1 MIFEW
6 KNHYG
11 ELAVHNSTGWE
22 HFKPNDDLMRFYVED
37 DHNYEPEPWE
47 IFFNDWLLSDDP
59 ERINGILLDRWW
71 HWDDPVERMSADY
84 VLAQLAAARER
95 MPLLRALF
103 IGEVTDKKF
112 DLSWIRQGNY
122 GPFLAAYPQL
132 ESLVIRGGPGLS
144 FGSLQHHQLKTLVI
158 QANGLS
164 AQVVRE
170 LAAADLPALE
180 HLELWLGCAEHGGD
194 STIADLQP
202 MLNGVGLP
210 QLKTLALRN
219 CDYADLLAQALANAP
234 ILERIKVLDLAL
246 GNLSDVGAEA
256 LFASPAIRKLDMLV
270 LHHHYLSDAMLDC
283 WASIELA
290 VEVSYQQ
297 FVPDDDEEE
306 AYPIAISGYLA

>member
-6 KNHYG
+6 KNYYG
-11 ELAVHNSTGWE
+11 ELAVHNSTGWQ
-22 HFKPNDDLMRFYVED
+22 HFKPNDNLMRFYVED
-37 DHNYEPEPWE
+37 DDPEPWE
-47 IFFNDWLLSDDP
+47 IFFNDWLLSDEP
-59 ERINGILLDRWW
+59 ASVTGLVLDRWW
-71 HWDDPVERMSADY
+71 TWNDPVEHMSANY
-84 VLAQLAAARER
+84 VLAQLATVSER

-122 GPFLAAYPQL
+122 GPVLAAYPRL

-144 FGSLQHHQLKTLVI
+144 FGSLQHQQLKTLVI
-158 QANGLS
+158 QSNGLS

-170 LAAADLPALE
+170 LATADLPALE

-202 MLNGVGLP
+202 ILHGVGLP
-210 QLKTLALRN
+210 QLTTLALRN

-234 ILERIKVLDLAL
+234 ILERIKMLDLAL

-256 LFASPAIRKLDMLV
+256 LFASPAIRKLDTLV
-270 LHHHYLSDAMLDC
+270 LHHHYMSDAMLDC

-297 FVPDDDEEE
+297 FVPDDDEE